1 MKSKFSIRYVFFRN
15 INLFFKTI
23 NFLVFA
29 TLFYVFFLI
38 SEISLAGGYD
48 EIGALV
54 SHLELGDPRF
64 ADEYKSILYK
74 IGFSSFIIDY
84 FCMPLIN
91 FFIVPIRW
99 TYALGI
105 TPIYGIIRLDV
116 LSWEQTKLLLVLTH
130 SLINIFSIH
139 FISKII
145 AKEFKQEYIL
155 FNIIFCSLIILSF
168 TFLYWSISLTSYA
181 MHLPA
186 IALLIFYSTIDN
198 TRPSLFSKK
207 SIVLSL
213 VALINYQY
221 LPVIL
226 FFGLRDLFLNNKNFF
241 TKQLYKIWILPFIS
255 SLLSVIFVLQR
266 LILTNAKRQPQQ
278 NFDESGI
285 FLIPYDNSSIFE
297 LTEFFIISFINI
309 LGYLFHI
316 PFTDNAF
323 ISGDSD
329 EYFLFLVLIL
339 VFLVFTFFQ
348 QLGNLFKIKNQ
359 KSKVIYSIFLILYIQ
374 ICMYLFNLLPMSPT
388 RHSLIIF
395 IPISILISVFLS
407 KHLNKLNNKAVLVSL
422 IFFLSVLLYRI
433 HGLALVNINQP
444 NADAFKIN
452 QQCLNELQVK
462 KVMIEDCQFL
472 PLLENKNYTNLFIY
486 SCGNFIPEMLTERKI
501 LFVSQNQE
509 NFFNTISKYSSEDFV
524 ISKKETLAF
533 NICLN
538 KSLKVEDPDV
548 FSIYNI
554 QQK

>member
-1 MKSKFSIRYVFFRN
+1 LKSKFSIRYDFFRN
-15 INLFFKTI
+15 INLFFKII

-38 SEISLAGGYD
+38 SKISLAGGYD

-64 ADEYKSILYK
+64 ADEYKRILYK
-74 IGFSSFIIDY
+74 IGFGSFIIDY

-116 LSWEQTKLLLVLTH
+116 LSWEQTKLLLVLIH

-145 AKEFKQEYIL
+145 AKEFKQEYTL

-186 IALLIFYSTIDN
+186 IALLVFYSTIDN

-213 VALINYQY
+213 VILINYQY

-255 SLLSVIFVLQR
+255 SVLSVIFVLQR
-266 LILTNAKRQPQQ
+266 LILTSAKRQPQQ

-285 FLIPYDNSSIFE
+285 FLIPYDNASIFE
-297 LTEFFIISFINI
+297 LIEFFIISFINI

-316 PFTDNAF
+316 PVTDNAF
-323 ISGDSD
+323 ISSVSD

-339 VFLVFTFFQ
+339 VFLVFAFFQ
-348 QLGNLFKIKNQ
+348 QLSNLFTIKNQ
-359 KSKVIYSIFLILYIQ
+359 KSKLIYSIFLILSIQ

-407 KHLNKLNNKAVLVSL
+407 KHFNKLNNKAVLVSL

-433 HGLALVNINQP
+433 HGLTLININQP

-452 QQCLNELQVK
+452 QQCLNESQVE

-472 PLLENKNYTNLFIY
+472 PLLENKKYTKLFIY
-486 SCGNFIPEMLTERKI
+486 SCGNFIPEMLSERKI

-509 NFFNTISKYSSEDFV
+509 NFFNTVAKYSSEDFV
-524 ISKKETLAF
+524 ISEKETLAF

-538 KSLKVEDPDV
+538 KSYKVEDPDI
-548 FSIYNI
+548 FSIYNMP
-554 QQK
+554 QK